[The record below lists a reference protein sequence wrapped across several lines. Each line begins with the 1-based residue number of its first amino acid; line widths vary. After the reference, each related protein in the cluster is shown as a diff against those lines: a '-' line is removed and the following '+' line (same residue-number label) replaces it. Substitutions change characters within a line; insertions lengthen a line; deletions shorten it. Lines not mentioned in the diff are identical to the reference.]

1 VAFGLGVDDTIHF
14 VNRLAVEESRT
25 DSPEKAVRQT
35 LFVVGPVLVLTTIV
49 LVLGLAVTMF
59 SSVPPTQL
67 FGRLAMVMLAAALI
81 ADLLFLPAIILTLRK
96 LRPVGRRIE
105 DDDVVPL

>member
-1 VAFGLGVDDTIHF
+1 M
-14 VNRLAVEESRT
+14 
-25 DSPEKAVRQT
+25 
-35 LFVVGPVLVLTTIV
+35 
-49 LVLGLAVTMF
+49 TM
-59 SSVPPTQL
+59 L
-67 FGRLAMVMLAAALI
+67 IAALI